1 MERIFL
7 GLGSNLGDRRANLL
21 EATAQIAARVG
32 AIQAVSNIYETQAWG
47 IQDQPDFLNQVL
59 EIRSSLN
66 PEVLLDEILKIEQDM
81 GRERRI
87 KWGERL
93 IDIDILFY
101 GSRIVQTEKLT
112 IPHPFLHQ
120 RNFVLFPLFEI
131 AADWVHPVLRKT
143 VSDLVLFSE
152 DISFAKIL
160 TE

>member
-32 AIQAVSNIYETQAWG
+32 GIHAVSNLYETQAWG
-47 IQDQPDFLNQVL
+47 IQDQPDFLNQAL

-66 PEVLLDEILKIEQDM
+66 PEALLDEILKIEQDM

-152 DISFAKIL
+152 DISFAKVL

>member
-21 EATAQIAARVG
+21 EATTRIAARVG
-32 AIQAVSNIYETQAWG
+32 IIQAISNIYETQAWG
-47 IQDQPDFLNQVL
+47 IQDQPDFLNQVV
-59 EIRSSLN
+59 EIRSSFE
-66 PEVLLDEILKIEQDM
+66 PAALLDEILKIEQDM

-120 RNFVLFPLFEI
+120 RNFVLFPLLEI
-131 AADWVHPVLRKT
+131 AADWVHPVLKKA
-143 VSDLVLFSE
+143 VQDLVLFSE
-152 DISFAKIL
+152 DFSSVKIL